1 MFDLNT
7 TLIVVSL
14 LLVFVVLGVDVAVAL
29 GVTAFAGL
37 FLVFGEVKVVLSYL
51 GSTANQ
57 SLNDQVFAIVPL
69 FILMGEFIARS
80 GAAGDIY
87 AAINRNLSRLPGRLA
102 HATVLGNTVFSF
114 VTGTS
119 LASATTFTRIAYPE
133 MKRFGYHRGFSLGV
147 IAGSASLGLLIP
159 PSIFMVIWG
168 ILTEQSIGSL
178 FIAGIIPG
186 FLLAAMMMLYIST
199 VALIAPARVGIGHTE
214 IKDTPAAPSTSDNGS
229 ETAGIVPPDD
239 RIKSSVAISIIGI
252 VAIICGSLGGIWMG
266 FFTPT
271 EGAGIGAL
279 MGLVLGLAK
288 GMRWPQIQTTV
299 LAVGRSSVPIMVL
312 IFAAQL
318 YSRMLALTG
327 VGSAIADSLVGT
339 GFGPIGTLA
348 IMVGIWFVM
357 GMLIDSVSIMLLTV
371 PIFAPASVLLGF
383 DPIAFALIGI
393 LAIEAGVLTPPFG
406 LLVYAVKAVVPDDDV
421 TLGHIFR
428 GSIVFWGMLLGLSTA
443 IAFLPDIATFLPGII
458 ER

>member
-1 MFDLNT
+1 MFDLNA
-7 TLIVVSL
+7 TLVVISL
-14 LLVFVVLGVDVAVAL
+14 LLLFVVVGVDVAVAL

-37 FLVFGEVKVVLSYL
+37 FLVFGDVQVVLSFL
-51 GSTANQ
+51 GSTANE
-57 SLNDQVFAIVPL
+57 SLRDQVFAIVPL
-69 FILMGEFIARS
+69 FILMGEFIARC

-87 AAINRNLSRLPGRLA
+87 CAINRNLSRIPGRLA

-168 ILTEQSIGSL
+168 ILTQQSIGSL

-186 FLLAAMMMLYIST
+186 FLLAGMMMLYIST
-199 VALIAPARVGIGHTE
+199 VGWLAPARVGIGHSE
-214 IKDTPAAPSTSDNGS
+214 RVDAPPPPSTP
-229 ETAGIVPPDD
+229 ETDPAIAEIVPPGDGTK
-239 RIKSSVAISIIGI
+239 RSVAISGIGI
-252 VAIICGSLGGIWMG
+252 LAIICGSLGGIWMG

-279 MGLVLGLAK
+279 MGLALGIAK
-288 GMRWPQIQTTV
+288 GMRWPEIQATV

-327 VGSAIADSLVGT
+327 VGAAVADSLVGT

-348 IMVGIWFVM
+348 IMFAIWFVM
-357 GMLIDSVSIMLLTV
+357 GMLVDSVSIMLLTV

-406 LLVYAVKAVVPDDDV
+406 LLVYAVKSVVPDDDV

-443 IAFLPDIATFLPGII
+443 IAFVPEIATFLPSII
-458 ER
+458 EP

>member
-1 MFDLNT
+1 MFDLDT
-7 TLIVVSL
+7 TLIVIGL
-14 LLVFVVLGVDVAVAL
+14 LLLFVLIGVDVAVAL
-29 GVTAFAGL
+29 GVTAFVGL
-37 FLVFGEVKVVLSYL
+37 FLVFGEVPVVLSFL
-51 GSTANQ
+51 GSTATE
-57 SLNDQVFAIVPL
+57 SLRDQVFAIVPL

-87 AAINRNLSRLPGRLA
+87 ESINRNLSRIPGRLA

-168 ILTEQSIGSL
+168 ILTDQSIGAL

-186 FLLAAMMMLYIST
+186 FLLAGMMMLYIST
-199 VALIAPARVGIGHTE
+199 VGLLAPHRVGIGAD
-214 IKDTPAAPSTSDNGS
+214 IPPDRDMPAFGQAEA
-229 ETAGIVPPDD
+229 ETAGYEPAFGGVKQSI
-239 RIKSSVAISIIGI
+239 AISGIGI

-288 GMRWPQIQTTV
+288 GMRWPEIQETV
-299 LAVGRSSVPIMVL
+299 LAVARSSVPIMVL
-312 IFAAQL
+312 VFAAQL

-327 VGSAIADSLVGT
+327 VGSAVADSLVGT
-339 GFGPIGTLA
+339 GFGPLGTLA
-348 IMVGIWFVM
+348 IMVAIWFVM

-371 PIFAPASVLLGF
+371 PIFAPAASLLGF

-421 TLGHIFR
+421 TLGNIFR
-428 GSIVFWGMLLGLSTA
+428 GAIVFWGMLLGLSAA
-443 IAFLPDIATFLPGII
+443 IAVVPAIATFLPRAISP
-458 ER
+458 